1 MAEKLNVVTIYVAER
16 AYRLNGVP
24 LPEERYLR
32 DGARLLD
39 ERMQKYQR
47 EHGSSPHEALAM
59 AALDSIVA
67 AQKAKENYEKLQQ
80 DVFQKVV
87 SLDELLTEALND

>member
-16 AYRLNGVP
+16 AYRLNAVP
-24 LPEERYLR
+24 LQEEKYLR

-47 EHGSSPHEALAM
+47 EHGSSPQEALAM

-67 AQKAKENYEKLQQ
+67 ALKSKESYEKLQHE
-80 DVFQKVV
+80 VFQKVA
-87 SLDELLTEALND
+87 SLDELLTDALND